1 MKTSERAGTR
11 AMHREPKVPVTI
23 SLFWNPGAF
32 LSLGCTRVVQC
43 IAPTSG
49 EAVLTRLDLALTR
62 GAAQQLQK
70 IVSSF

>member
-32 LSLGCTRVVQC
+32 LSLGLHKTRTMHC
-43 IAPTSG
+43 ADERRS
-49 EAVLTRLDLALTR
+49 R
-62 GAAQQLQK
+62 
-70 IVSSF
+70 SN